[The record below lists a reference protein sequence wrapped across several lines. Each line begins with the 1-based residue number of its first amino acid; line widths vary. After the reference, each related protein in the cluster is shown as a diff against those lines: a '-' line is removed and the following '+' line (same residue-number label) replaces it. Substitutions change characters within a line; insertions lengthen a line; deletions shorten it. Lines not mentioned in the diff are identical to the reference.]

1 MKQEHAPRL
10 ELAGGQAVNPRPNN
24 AKGAETMGIIDKL
37 EKQENRD
44 LKKTICLKKSDYE
57 LIKAAAKRKKTTP
70 GGLIAALV
78 AYAAEQERQ
87 EQAKEAK
94 SKD

>member
-1 MKQEHAPRL
+1 
-10 ELAGGQAVNPRPNN
+10 
-24 AKGAETMGIIDKL
+24 MGIIDKL
-37 EKQENRD
+37 EKQEKRD

-94 SKD
+94 SKE